1 MVIWLKIKNI
11 GANMKKNIGSIDKS
25 LRILLGLAIIIIG
38 IFYES
43 WLGLVGI
50 IPILTAFIGFCPLYS
65 LIGLST
71 CQIKDK

>member
-65 LIGLST
+65 LIGVST

>member
-1 MVIWLKIKNI
+1 
-11 GANMKKNIGSIDKS
+11 MKKNIGSIDKS

-65 LIGLST
+65 LIGVST

>member
-1 MVIWLKIKNI
+1 MVILLKIKNI

-65 LIGLST
+65 LIGIST

>member
-1 MVIWLKIKNI
+1 MVILLKIKNI

>member
-65 LIGLST
+65 LIGIST